1 MPGLPNK
8 RTRTGVW
15 SELQAAGHQLGQVL
29 DQAEIEYGLK
39 GAHNGKQANFII
51 NARGFQR
58 ADGTFSGTINLMNI
72 DARNSR
78 GISQRLFKA
87 PGCAT
92 SRTAE

>member
-1 MPGLPNK
+1 ME
-8 RTRTGVW
+8 RTSSSGDI
-15 SELQAAGHQLGQVL
+15 SLGQVL

-58 ADGTFSGTINLMNI
+58 ADGTFSGPINLMNI

-87 PGCAT
+87 PGLCY
-92 SRTAE
+92 EQNG

>member
-1 MPGLPNK
+1 ME
-8 RTRTGVW
+8 RTSSSGDI
-15 SELQAAGHQLGQVL
+15 SLGQVL

-78 GISQRLFKA
+78 GISQRLFKV
-87 PGCAT
+87 PRLCYEQNG
-92 SRTAE
+92 